1 MGRWSTVHQ
10 HLMGR
15 WTNIILETIN
25 PLHVTEQWT
34 TFSLAIIE
42 QWTTDKLHFIERWR
56 SQTKLLHVRMNI
68 LGIEIFLKAINNKYL
83 FITSKNNN
91 RKNMEHFF
99 KSNQIYTEVKIGKEK
114 N

>member
-34 TFSLAIIE
+34 TYSLAIIE
-42 QWTTDKLHFIERWR
+42 QWTIDPLHFIERWTI
-56 SQTKLLHVRMNI
+56 QTKLLSVRMNI
-68 LGIEIFLKAINNKYL
+68 IGIEMFLKIIKYKYL
-83 FITSKNNN
+83 LIKSKNNN
-91 RKNMEHFF
+91 
-99 KSNQIYTEVKIGKEK
+99 TKIMKFSLKEIK
-114 N
+114 YI